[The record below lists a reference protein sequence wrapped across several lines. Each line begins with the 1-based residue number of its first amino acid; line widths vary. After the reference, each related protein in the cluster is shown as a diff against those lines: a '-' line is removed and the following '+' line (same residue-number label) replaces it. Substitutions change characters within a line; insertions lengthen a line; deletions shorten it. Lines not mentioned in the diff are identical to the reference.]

1 MLQCAPAALKFAP
14 MSALCTRITYAAAS
28 RSTPPFLLPA
38 MAICLQVVL
47 QGVMVSHFG
56 VRLTTYD
63 EQVSLLHQASIPNK
77 GAP

>member
-1 MLQCAPAALKFAP
+1 MQPRHVVAT
-14 MSALCTRITYAAAS
+14 M
-28 RSTPPFLLPA
+28 STPQPLHCPSTLP
-38 MAICLQVVL
+38 QVVL